1 MKTSLGIW
9 AFGSM
14 ATRFVPAGYKPELAK
29 ETTVDRV
36 RHAVEEFLVEPLPHA
51 VEAVSPQVQRD
62 IVVTVVEIDLP
73 LEIVAAEQG
82 GRLLI
87 AGSAPHSR
95 WKSGFLPEVH
105 VAHLHVVGWRHG

>member
-1 MKTSLGIW
+1 MPRPQLHQTLT
-9 AFGSM
+9 A
-14 ATRFVPAGYKPELAK
+14 
-29 ETTVDRV
+29 
-36 RHAVEEFLVEPLPHA
+36 A
-51 VEAVSPQVQRD
+51 VEAVSPQAQPE
-62 IVVTVVEIDLP
+62 IVVTEVELDLP

-95 WKSGFLPEVH
+95 WKSGFLPQVH